1 MQNATKMKDTPM
13 TEETKTKILK
23 NTESKIIETT
33 KIIDEVRRLLKTTE
47 DIQLFMSQKN
57 IPIKL
62 ENLKSLLEYRML
74 IGLLILDLASAMRIY
89 LNAKFQ
95 YEELFSA
102 RQIIIIIN
110 EGFKKIYNFINKNEK
125 GEEITKHR
133 KDSYWIKNIGAII
146 ERDLPHLQKEYDSL
160 TVELENCLKI
170 NFDVIREQR
179 DLSIH
184 YDKNPAKVYDMLLK
198 LNIEET
204 FKKMIPF
211 IDILN
216 KMFKFTDQLVFGY
229 KEKTYIEKKKHE
241 MNIDNMI
248 LKLESLKNANDN
260 ESISEFQDFLRNL
273 KKITIDKQN

>member
-1 MQNATKMKDTPM
+1 M

-23 NTESKIIETT
+23 NTESKITETT
-33 KIIDEVRRLLKTTE
+33 KIVDELRRLQKTTE

-57 IPIKL
+57 IHIKL
-62 ENLKSLLEYRML
+62 DNLKSLLKYRML

-89 LNAKFQ
+89 LNAKFK

-102 RQIIIIIN
+102 RQIIVIIN
-110 EGFKKIYNFINKNEK
+110 EGFKKIYNFIEKNEK
-125 GEEITKHR
+125 GEEITKYR

-146 ERDLPHLQKEYDSL
+146 ESDLPHLQNEYDSL
-160 TVELENCLKI
+160 TAELENCLKL

-211 IDILN
+211 LDILN

-241 MNIDNMI
+241 TNIDNMI
-248 LKLESLKNANDN
+248 LKLESYRNAENK
-260 ESISEFQDFLRNL
+260 ESIIKFQDFLRNL
-273 KKITIDKQN
+273 KKIFIDIKVE

>member
-1 MQNATKMKDTPM
+1 MKDTPM

-47 DIQLFMSQKN
+47 DIQLFMFQKN

-62 ENLKSLLEYRML
+62 DNLKSLLEYRML

-102 RQIIIIIN
+102 RQIIVIIN

-146 ERDLPHLQKEYDSL
+146 KRDLPHLQKEYDSL
-160 TVELENCLKI
+160 TVELDNCLKF

-184 YDKNPAKVYDMLLK
+184 YDKNPTKVYDMLLK

-211 IDILN
+211 LDILN

-229 KEKTYIEKKKHE
+229 DEKTYLEKKKHE

-248 LKLESLKNANDN
+248 LKLESLKNANDI

-273 KKITIDKQN
+273 KKITIGKKN